1 MPDLFRNSE
10 RRAHPR
16 VEARVEVRFSSVAD
30 AAKNLTAFSVNF
42 SAGGL
47 CLKTVVPRALG
58 ERLKLSLT
66 IEAQQFE
73 IDGEVTWLHKDTV
86 GVRFVS
92 VPPNDRDR
100 LEAVARSLLSRLPA
114 LP

>member
-1 MPDLFRNSE
+1 MPDLFRNAE

-16 VEARVEVRFSSVAD
+16 VEAKVEVRFSSVAD

-47 CLKTVVPRALG
+47 CLKTQVPRAMG

-66 IEAQQFE
+66 IEDQHFE
-73 IDGEVTWLHKDTV
+73 LTGLVAWLHKDAV
-86 GVRFVS
+86 GVRFVN
-92 VPPNDRDR
+92 VAPNDRDR
-100 LEAVARSLLSRLPA
+100 LEGVARSLLSRLPA